1 MSQLGIK
8 GSVRIA
14 ILYMAGVLF
23 GALGASIVQPEKYL
37 IGASAGVYA
46 LIFAHLG
53 NLHNDVDFK
62 MSCLVMVSILR
73 YHISDLDH

>member
-53 NLHNDVDFK
+53 NL
-62 MSCLVMVSILR
+62 MT
-73 YHISDLDH
+73 